1 MRLKRWMGIL
11 GIVAMTSTTAACGG
25 GDASVAGT
33 GGLEKAAVK
42 VGVLPLGDYAAVYW
56 ADQKGYFEDE
66 GLAVTLEPLQGGPIG
81 VQKVA
86 SGELDFSFSNTV
98 SSTIAVDKGAPIKTV
113 ALTSSLGSGTQMVFV
128 KPDSPIESIAD
139 LDGKSIGVN
148 TVNNIGDVAFKNL
161 ANAESAE
168 VEPDWVEVPFPE
180 MLAGVQ
186 NGSVDAGYFAEP
198 FATAAK
204 AAGLRPVV
212 DLTQGP
218 NKTLPA
224 ATFVTSTS
232 FAARNPR
239 TVAAFQ
245 RAISAASKDIS
256 SQQDEFRTWLPT
268 ISQTPAAAAA
278 VMGLPVFETEVTVD
292 KMQRVADILADLG
305 LIGDEYDA
313 GDATLVSGS

>member
-1 MRLKRWMGIL
+1 MRFKRWMGVL
-11 GIVAMTSTTAACGG
+11 GIVAMAATTAACGG
-25 GDASVAGT
+25 GDSTASGSN
-33 GGLEKAAVK
+33 GLEKAAIK

-56 ADQKGYFEDE
+56 ADEKGYFEDQ
-66 GLAVTLEPLQGGPIG
+66 GLDVTLEPLQGGPIG

-113 ALTSSLGSGTQMVFV
+113 ALTSSLGSGTQMIFV
-128 KPDSPIESIAD
+128 KPDSPIQGIED

-148 TVNNIGDVAFKNL
+148 TVNNIGDVTFKNL
-161 ANAESAE
+161 ANSEGVD

-218 NKTLPA
+218 NKSLPA
-224 ATFVTSTS
+224 ATFVTSS
-232 FAARNPR
+232 RFAAANPK

-245 RAISAASKDIS
+245 RAIAVASEDIAAK
-256 SQQDEFRTWLPT
+256 QDEFRTWLPT

-278 VMGLPVFETEVTVD
+278 IMGLPVFETQVTVE
-292 KMQRVADILADLG
+292 KMQRVADILAGLG
-305 LIGDEYDA
+305 LVGDKYDA
-313 GDATLVSGS
+313 SDATLVSGS